1 MRKVMPGCFLGWN
14 GVGCLVGAA
23 GLGGEAGYRG
33 EAPREVGGKKG
44 PRGVPGML
52 AKRFWGFLDVADW
65 RGKMIAPGGGL
76 FGMGGIVRGWVLT
89 VGMGSCTVISSQKI
103 RSTRYEKGH
112 ARVLFGV
119 E

>member
-1 MRKVMPGCFLGWN
+1 M
-14 GVGCLVGAA
+14 
-23 GLGGEAGYRG
+23 GEKFHR
-33 EAPREVGGKKG
+33 RLKRKKG
-44 PRGVPGML
+44 SGEFFGML
-52 AKRFWGFLDVADW
+52 AKRSWGFLDVADW

-89 VGMGSCTVISSQKI
+89 VGMGSCTVISGQKI

-112 ARVLFGV
+112 ARVLFGL